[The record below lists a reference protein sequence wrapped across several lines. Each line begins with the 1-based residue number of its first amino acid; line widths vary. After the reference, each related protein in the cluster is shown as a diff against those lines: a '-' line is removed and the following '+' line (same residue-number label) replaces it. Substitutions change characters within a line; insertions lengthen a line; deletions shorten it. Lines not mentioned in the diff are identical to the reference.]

1 MTDGRP
7 ELDGRAQR
15 RRKPM
20 KDSRPQIALSDAD
33 GHATDVDVLGTAGRV
48 NLPLH
53 PGGCPVSKPV
63 SAPTLRCR
71 WARQTTCRRWT
82 SRRSSNPP
90 RSSQP
95 ARTRSRTGLIPAGRE
110 DEGDEDRR
118 AHYPVSV
125 DRAWATPADLAPAL
139 ATGRHG
145 LAHPPPLRPSSA
157 AVPGV
162 IVQSRHGQWCQ
173 DKVQDDEDRPATR
186 CACLTERGP

>member
-63 SAPTLRCR
+63 SAPTWRIGPVLELSELPVELSVGP
-71 WARQTTCRRWT
+71 ADDVSPLDEPPLVESATLVTAGPDEKPDGSYPRRPRG
-82 SRRSSNPP
+82 RR
-90 RSSQP
+90 RRGP
-95 ARTRSRTGLIPAGRE
+95 ARALPRQRRPRVGDPGRSGAGTRHRAARSRPPAAPQAVKCCGARSDSAVE
-110 DEGDEDRR
+110 ARSV
-118 AHYPVSV
+118 VS
-125 DRAWATPADLAPAL
+125 R
-139 ATGRHG
+139 
-145 LAHPPPLRPSSA
+145 
-157 AVPGV
+157 
-162 IVQSRHGQWCQ
+162 
-173 DKVQDDEDRPATR
+173 
-186 CACLTERGP
+186 